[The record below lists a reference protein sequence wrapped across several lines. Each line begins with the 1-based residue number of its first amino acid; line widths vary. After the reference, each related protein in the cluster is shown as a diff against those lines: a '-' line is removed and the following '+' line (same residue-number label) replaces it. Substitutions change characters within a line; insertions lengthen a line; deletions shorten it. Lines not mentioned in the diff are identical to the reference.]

1 MVLAHSID
9 QSIPPGPPG
18 PNSDN
23 LPRGFP
29 VGETD
34 GAIAI
39 KQFGM
44 DRDSTAR
51 AIENKGHSSLFEY
64 GWALRYGVAP
74 IMVALGLAVRSLL
87 APALTSETVYTY
99 FVPSVLVSAWLG
111 GLGPGLVATALS
123 VLAATFLLP
132 GAPNLSTGSIAN
144 AVAFVLIGG
153 VISWGGELLH
163 QSRRRTMAMTRDALA
178 REAHLQSILDTVP
191 EAMIVIDERGIMRSF
206 SSAAE
211 RLFGY
216 GEDEALGQNV
226 KILMPTPYRE
236 NHDGYLQRYIRTG
249 ERHIIGIGRVV
260 VGLRKD
266 GSTFPMELAVG
277 EMNSGNRRFFTGFIR
292 DLTERQKT
300 EARLQELQSELV
312 HISRLTAMGEM
323 ASTLAH
329 ELNQPLS
336 AISNYLKGSRNLL
349 EGRSDENATTIR
361 SALDKAADQ
370 AVRAGQIISR
380 LRDFVS
386 RGETERR
393 AESIGKLVEEASALA
408 LVGVKDRGIR
418 VQFQF
423 DPSVDLVL
431 ADRVQ
436 IQQVLLNL
444 IRNAMDA
451 METSEV
457 RDLTIAIAPTDKN
470 FVRISVA
477 DTGSGVAPEVAK
489 QLFQPFVTTKRHG
502 MGVGLSISRTIVE
515 AHGGQI
521 WVEQNPLGGTIFRF
535 TLPTVSNGDIDSAA

>member
-51 AIENKGHSSLFEY
+51 AIENKSHSSLFEY

-87 APALTSETVYTY
+87 APVLTSETVYTY

-123 VLAATFLLP
+123 VFAVTFLLP

-153 VISWGGELLH
+153 LISWGGELLH

-370 AVRAGQIISR
+370 AVRAGQIIRR

-470 FVRISVA
+470 FVRISVT

>member
-1 MVLAHSID
+1 LVLAHSID

-87 APALTSETVYTY
+87 APVLTSETVYTY

-260 VGLRKD
+260 VGRRKD

-370 AVRAGQIISR
+370 AVRAGQIIRR

>member
-1 MVLAHSID
+1 LVLACSID
-9 QSIPPGPPG
+9 QPIPPGPPG

-44 DRDSTAR
+44 DRDFTAR

-64 GWALRYGVAP
+64 GWALHYGVAP

-191 EAMIVIDERGIMRSF
+191 EAMIVIDERGVMRSF

-393 AESIGKLVEEASALA
+393 AESVGKLVEEASALA

-418 VQFQF
+418 VQFQL

-470 FVRISVA
+470 FVRISVT